1 MGAAQAATS
10 GNPLS
15 GLYEFVRQHLLVANN
30 VCLASGT
37 LVAALDFL
45 APRLSLAPTIVY
57 SATAALLLLMVAAA
71 VAPTLVGRLMS
82 ALGFMAMREDLVPLW
97 RRPAW
102 QFAVALLL
110 GVSVLGWA
118 SVAKASQGGW
128 IASKFPAART
138 LQESMLSLSNEVAD
152 IRQGMDAANGKLDGI
167 VADSKDPQRELV
179 ARGYD
184 PVSGLDKAIRAGDAH
199 AVDLFV
205 KVGAP
210 VRREA
215 ALAILLTEKPL
226 ATEIAAKLPRSMFG
240 TGDSCKAGHLFQY
253 GEIEDR
259 LGERVALFKRL
270 CDPSPVIGTTEDAIH
285 RDAARG
291 SADTASAHRRAVRA
305 QTLALLRRSP
315 PG

>member
-1 MGAAQAATS
+1 MAVAQTPATA
-10 GNPLS
+10 NPLS
-15 GLYEFVRQHLLVANN
+15 GLYDFVRAHLLIANN
-30 VCLASGT
+30 LLLAAGT

-71 VAPTLVGRLMS
+71 VAPAWVGRLMS
-82 ALGFMAMREDLVPLW
+82 VVGFVAMREGVVPLW

-118 SVAKASQGGW
+118 SVARASQGGW
-128 IASKFPAART
+128 IASKFPAARS

-152 IRQGMDAANGKLDGI
+152 IRQGVDAANGKLDGI

-215 ALAILLTEKPL
+215 ALAILFTEKPF
-226 ATEIAAKLPRSMFG
+226 ASEIAAKLPRSMFG
-240 TGDSCKAGHLFQY
+240 AGDSCKAGFY
-253 GEIEDR
+253 FAWGEIEDR
-259 LGERVALFKRL
+259 LAEQIATFKRL
-270 CDPSPVIGTTEDAIH
+270 CDPAPAIANIEADQA
-285 RDAARG
+285 RDRLAPPPNAHW
-291 SADTASAHRRAVRA
+291 AHRRAVRDHS
-305 QTLALLRRSP
+305 LALLRQ
-315 PG
+315 

>member
-1 MGAAQAATS
+1 MAAVQAAS
-10 GNPLS
+10 ARNPLL
-15 GLYEFVRQHLLVANN
+15 GLYEFTRAHLLIANN
-30 VCLASGT
+30 LVLAAGS

-71 VAPTLVGRLMS
+71 VAPALVGRLMS
-82 ALGFMAMREDLVPLW
+82 ALGFVAAREGVVPMW

-118 SVAKASQGGW
+118 SVAKASQGGL
-128 IASKFPAART
+128 IASRFPAARS
-138 LQESMLSLSNEVAD
+138 LQESMLSLSTDVAD
-152 IRQGMDAANGKLDGI
+152 IRRGVEAANGKLDGI
-167 VADSKDPQRELV
+167 VADSKDPQRELA

-184 PVSGLDKAIRAGDAH
+184 PVYGLDKAIRAGDSH

-205 KVGAP
+205 RAGAP

-215 ALAILLTEKPL
+215 ALAILLTERPL

-240 TGDSCKAGHLFQY
+240 AGDSCKAGHLFQY

-259 LGERVALFKRL
+259 LAERVALFKRL
-270 CDPSPVIGTTEDAIH
+270 CDPSPIIATTEDAIR
-285 RDAARG
+285 RDATSG
-291 SADTASAHRRAVRA
+291 LADPVSNHRRAVRS
-305 QTLALLRRSP
+305 QTLALLRQ
-315 PG
+315 

>member
-1 MGAAQAATS
+1 MAATQTTVPAS
-10 GNPLS
+10 PLA
-15 GLYEFVRQHLLVANN
+15 GLYDFVRQHLLIANN
-30 VCLASGT
+30 LLLAAGT

-71 VAPTLVGRLMS
+71 VAPALVGRLLS
-82 ALGFMAMREDLVPLW
+82 AVGFVAMREDLVPLW

-102 QFAVALLL
+102 QFAVAILL

-128 IASKFPAART
+128 IASKFPGARS
-138 LQESMLSLSNEVAD
+138 LQESMLSLSADVAD
-152 IRQGMDAANGKLDGI
+152 IRQGVDAANGKLDGI
-167 VADSKDPQRELV
+167 VADSKDPQRELA

-184 PVSGLDKAIRAGDAH
+184 SAHGLDKAIRAGDAH

-210 VRREA
+210 ARREA
-215 ALAILLTEKPL
+215 PLAILLTEKPF
-226 ATEIAAKLPRSMFG
+226 ASDIAAKLPRSMFG
-240 TGDSCKAGHLFQY
+240 AGDSCKAGHLFQY

-259 LGERVALFKRL
+259 LAERVALFKRL
-270 CDPSPVIGTTEDAIH
+270 CDPGPAIGTTEEAMR
-285 RDAARG
+285 RDAASG
-291 SADTASAHRRAVRA
+291 SADAVSVHQRAVRS
-305 QTLALLRRSP
+305 QTLALLRQQP
-315 PG
+315 